1 MPFTPE
7 GNWFEIRTRDFSRV
21 RPALFLDRDGVI
33 IEERRYVRDPD
44 DVALVPGSPE
54 VLRAARRR
62 GCRLVITSNQSG
74 IGRGL
79 LDWPDLFAVQERLR
93 TLWAVHGLRWDMALF
108 CPYHPSEGRGPHRRD
123 DPWRKPRDGMIRF
136 AAERLRID
144 VTRSI
149 AVGDRL
155 RDIEAAAGAGVGR
168 LVHVATGH
176 GAAERARVAARFP
189 EAERLRSI
197 ADLELAG
204 AVPAV
209 AEAARPG

>member
-54 VLRAARRR
+54 VLRAALRR
-62 GCRLVITSNQSG
+62 GYRLVITSNQSG

-79 LDWPDLFAVQERLR
+79 LDWPDLFAVQERLSA
-93 TLWAVHGLRWDMALF
+93 LWAAHGLGWDMALF
-108 CPYHPSEGRGPHRRD
+108 CPHHPSEGRGRYRRD
-123 DPWRKPRDGMIRF
+123 DSWRKPGSGMIRF
-136 AAERLRID
+136 AAERLGLDIA
-144 VTRSI
+144 RSV

-155 RDIEAAAGAGVGR
+155 ADIEAAAGAGVGR
-168 LVHVATGH
+168 IVHVATGH
-176 GAAERARVAARFP
+176 GAAERARVASRFP
-189 EAERLRSI
+189 RTEGLPSI
-197 ADLELAG
+197 AALELAE
-204 AVPAV
+204 APAV

>member
-1 MPFTPE
+1 MPFTAE
-7 GNWFEIRTRDFSRV
+7 DNWFEIRTEDLSPG
-21 RPALFLDRDGVI
+21 RPTLFLDRDGVL
-33 IEERRYVRDPD
+33 IEERHYVRDPD
-44 DVALVPGSPE
+44 AVELVSGSPE
-54 VLRAARRR
+54 VLRAAMRR
-62 GCRLVITSNQSG
+62 GYRLVITSNQSG

-79 LDWPDLFAVQERLR
+79 LDWPDLFAVQERLAG
-93 TLWAVHGLRWDMALF
+93 LWAAHGLRWDMALF
-108 CPYHPSEGRGPHRRD
+108 CPHHPSEGRGPFRRD
-123 DPWRKPRDGMIRF
+123 DPWRKPGTGMIRF

-144 VTRSI
+144 LLRSI

-176 GAAERARVAARFP
+176 GASERARVVVRFP
-189 EAERLRSI
+189 KAERLRSI